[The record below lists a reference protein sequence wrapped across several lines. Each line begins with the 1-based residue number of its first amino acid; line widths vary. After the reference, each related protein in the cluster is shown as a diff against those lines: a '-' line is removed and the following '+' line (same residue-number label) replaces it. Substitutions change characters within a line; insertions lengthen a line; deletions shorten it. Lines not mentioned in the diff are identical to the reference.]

1 VLPLLTTV
9 MYNLVP
15 YLRSHTRSNLPLLRA
30 GSGLLASL
38 SEYQFTRRAW
48 KKEGM
53 ELLLDTSFFMVDH
66 ETLKYWRTTTDNLM
80 THDNTSFKELL
91 TRIASLGQSN
101 ISIFSSKELEQEQR
115 ALLLKRLAW
124 VIFCSDVDQ
133 YQRQMP
139 DITDRLSECLRSVP
153 VSPLVQAAVF
163 LCFRVIL
170 LRMSAVHVTFLW
182 PVIITEMV
190 VVFSNIEHELSM
202 ETPEFSAHLAR
213 LSQLDSSWVA
223 TATAGSGLGLQNTG
237 NSPAWLGM
245 YLGVCKLLDQAA
257 ALPADLLPQ
266 FQMYRWAFVREGEGT
281 PDNNN
286 HSENGPVY
294 QDFVPHVVRI
304 SKLMETKLGRVI
316 PPRPIV
322 SGEPLL
328 TMRYIGSLSELAPW
342 FSTLSLA
349 LTRQQTRSMSGVRSG
364 SIRSPLA
371 TIERIIELDFIEELS
386 S

>member
-1 VLPLLTTV
+1 

-15 YLRSHTRSNLPLLRA
+15 YLRTHTTSNLPLLRA

-48 KKEGM
+48 RKEGM
-53 ELLLDTSFFMVDH
+53 ELLLDPSFFMVDH
-66 ETLKYWRTTTDNLM
+66 ETLKSWRTTTDNLM
-80 THDNTSFKELL
+80 THERNTFKELISK
-91 TRIASLGQSN
+91 IASLGQSN

-124 VIFCSDVDQ
+124 VIFCSDIDQ

-139 DITDRLSECLRSVP
+139 DITDRLSECLRTVP

-190 VVFSNIEHELSM
+190 VVFSGMEHELNM
-202 ETPEFSAHLAR
+202 ETPEFSAHCAR
-213 LSQLDSSWVA
+213 LSQLDSAWVA
-223 TATAGSGLGLQNTG
+223 AATAGPGLGLHTTAS
-237 NSPAWLGM
+237 SPPWLGM

-257 ALPADLLPQ
+257 ALPAELLPQ
-266 FQMYRWAFVREGEGT
+266 FQMYRWAFVREGEEV

-286 HSENGPVY
+286 HSGNGGPVQ
-294 QDFVPHVVRI
+294 QDFVPHVARI
-304 SKLMETKLGRVI
+304 SKLMESRLGRVV

-322 SGEPLL
+322 AGEPLL
-328 TMRYIGSLSELAPW
+328 TMRNISSLNDLAPW

-349 LTRQQTRSMSGVRSG
+349 LTRQQTRSMPSVGG
-364 SIRSPLA
+364 SQRSPVA
-371 TIERIIELDFIEELS
+371 TIERIIELDFLEEIS
-386 S
+386 